1 MDADSIEEKNTVS
14 PARNIKHKPER
25 VDNLPLIVNT
35 SNYRSIDGRG
45 NNMTDLSMGSVFV
58 QLFRIVLPDYSDG
71 ISEMSGSGRPSP
83 REISNVV
90 LSQDTSIV
98 NELGATDYLWQW
110 GQFLDHDIDLTDG
123 TDPVENENI
132 MVPVGD
138 IFFDPESTG
147 TAFIE
152 FNRSIYDKNSGTGT
166 GNPRQ
171 QLNEITAWIDAS
183 NIYGSDA
190 DRASAL
196 RTNDG
201 TGMLKMQNNLLTFNI
216 GGFPNAG
223 GDGEDLFFSGDVR
236 ANEQVG
242 LTVMHTLF
250 SREHNRLATLIAEEN
265 PELTG
270 DEIYEEARKI
280 VGAQMQVISY
290 NEFLPAL
297 LGEGIIAE
305 YKGYNPEINSNI
317 ANEFS
322 TASYRFGHSAL
333 SPTLLRLNEDN
344 EVIPEGNLALR
355 DAFFNPSRIIDEG
368 GIEPLLRGLAAQ
380 ECQKIDN
387 LIIDDVRNFLF
398 GPPGAGGFDL
408 ASLNIQRGRDHGLPG
423 YNDVRDEIGL
433 GRVESFSEISDDPL
447 VQQKLLE
454 VYGNVDQIDLW
465 VGGLSEDSLQDSHL
479 GELFSTFV
487 AMQFEALRDG
497 DRFWYELE
505 FSGDEL
511 KELQNTKLSDIIR
524 RNTDIGNEIQ
534 DNVFLISS
542 EPGSDG
548 GCSLSSNSNKNSLY
562 NNIAFLLSI
571 FFIIVIRK
579 RSRI

>member
-1 MDADSIEEKNTVS
+1 
-14 PARNIKHKPER
+14 
-25 VDNLPLIVNT
+25 
-35 SNYRSIDGRG
+35 
-45 NNMTDLSMGSVFV
+45 MTDLSMGSVFV

-152 FNRSIYDKNSGTGT
+152 FNRSLYDKNSGTGT

-183 NIYGSDA
+183 NIYGSDT

-201 TGMLKMQNNLLTFNI
+201 TGMMKMQNNLLTFNTE
-216 GGFPNAG
+216 GFPNAG

-250 SREHNRLATLIAEEN
+250 SREHNRLATIIVEEN

-423 YNDVRDEIGL
+423 YNQVRTEIGL
-433 GRVESFSEISDDPL
+433 NPVNSFTEISSDPEI
-447 VQQKLLE
+447 QKQLE
-454 VYGNVDQIDLW
+454 EAYVDINDIDLW
-465 VGGLSEDSLQDSHL
+465 VGGLSEDPLQGSHL
-479 GELFSTFV
+479 GELFTILV
-487 AMQFEALRDG
+487 AMQFEAIRDG

-511 KELQNTKLSDIIR
+511 EELQNTRLSDIIR
-524 RNTDIGNEIQ
+524 RNTLIGDEIQ
-534 DNVFLISS
+534 DNVFKIFIDESN
-542 EPGSDG
+542 G
-548 GCSLSSNSNKNSLY
+548 GCSLSLNSNKKTLFH
-562 NNIAFLLSI
+562 NIVVLLFL
-571 FFIIVIRK
+571 FFIIAARN
-579 RSRI
+579 RTRT

>member
-25 VDNLPLIVNT
+25 ADKTPLIVNT

-71 ISEMSGSGRPSP
+71 ISEMSGPGRPSP

-90 LSQDTSIV
+90 LSQESPVV

-123 TDPVENENI
+123 TDPAENENI
-132 MVPVGD
+132 VVPTGD
-138 IFFDPESTG
+138 MYFDPESTG
-147 TAFIE
+147 TAVID
-152 FNRSIYDKNSGTGT
+152 FNRSIYDHNSGTGV
-166 GNPRQ
+166 NPRQ

-201 TGMLKMQNNLLTFNI
+201 TGMLKMQNNLLTFNPE
-216 GGFPNAG
+216 GFPNAG
-223 GDGEDLFFSGDVR
+223 GDGEGLFFSGDVR

-242 LTVMHTLF
+242 LTAMHTLF
-250 SREHNRLATLIAEEN
+250 SREHNRLATIIAEEN

-305 YKGYNPEINSNI
+305 YRGYNPDINSNI
-317 ANEFS
+317 MNEFS

-333 SPTLLRLNEDN
+333 SSTILRLNSEN
-344 EVIPEGNLALR
+344 EVITEGNLALR
-355 DAFFNPSRIIDEG
+355 DAFFNPSRITDEG

-380 ECQKIDN
+380 ECQRVDN
-387 LIIDDVRNFLF
+387 LIIDDIRNFLF

-423 YNDVRDEIGL
+423 YNDVRDELGL
-433 GRVESFSEISDDPL
+433 GRVESFSEISDDLL
-447 VQQKLLE
+447 VQQKLFE
-454 VYGNVDQIDLW
+454 AYGNVDQIDLW
-465 VGGLSEDSLQDSHL
+465 VGGLSEDPLQNSHL
-479 GELFSTFV
+479 GELFTTLV
-487 AMQFEALRDG
+487 VMQFEALRDG
-497 DRFWYELE
+497 DRFWYELI

-511 KELQNTKLSDIIR
+511 QELKNTKLSDIIR

-534 DNVFLISS
+534 DNVFRISIDES
-542 EPGSDG
+542 NSA
-548 GCSLSSNSNKNSLY
+548 CSLSLNSNKKTLFH
-562 NNIAFLLSI
+562 NIFILLFL
-571 FFIIVIRK
+571 FFIIAARN
-579 RSRI
+579 RTRT

>member
-1 MDADSIEEKNTVS
+1 MDVDSIEEKNAVS

-35 SNYRSIDGRG
+35 SNYRSIDGSG

-58 QLFRIVLPDYSDG
+58 QLFRIVLPEYSDG
-71 ISEMSGSGRPSP
+71 ISELAGSDRPSP

-90 LSQDTSIV
+90 LSQNTSIV

-123 TDPVENENI
+123 TDPAENVNI
-132 MVPVGD
+132 AVPTGD
-138 IFFDPESTG
+138 KYFDPESTG
-147 TAFIE
+147 TAVID
-152 FNRSIYDKNSGTGT
+152 FNRSIYDHNSGTGVN
-166 GNPRQ
+166 NPRQ
-171 QLNEITAWIDAS
+171 QLNEITAWVDAS

-201 TGMLKMQNNLLTFNI
+201 TGMMRMQNNLLTFNTE
-216 GGFPNAG
+216 GFPNAG
-223 GDGEDLFFSGDVR
+223 GDGEDLFLSGDVR
-236 ANEQVG
+236 VNEQVG
-242 LTVMHTLF
+242 LTAMHTLF
-250 SREHNRLATLIAEEN
+250 SREHNRLAMIIAEEN

-270 DEIYEEARKI
+270 DEIYEYARKI

-305 YKGYNPEINSNI
+305 YKGYNPDIISNI
-317 ANEFS
+317 MNEFS

-333 SPTLLRLNEDN
+333 SPTILRLNSEN
-344 EVIPEGNLALR
+344 EVITEGNLALR
-355 DAFFNPSRIIDEG
+355 DAFFNPSRITDEG

-423 YNDVRDEIGL
+423 YNDVRDELGL
-433 GRVESFSEISDDPL
+433 GRVESFSEISDDPEI
-447 VQQKLLE
+447 QKQLE
-454 VYGNVDQIDLW
+454 EAYVDVNDIDLW
-465 VGGLSEDSLQDSHL
+465 VGGLSEDALQGSHL
-479 GELFSTFV
+479 GELFTTLV
-487 AMQFEALRDG
+487 AMQFEAIRDG
-497 DRFWYELE
+497 DRFWYELTFE
-505 FSGDEL
+505 GQDLE
-511 KELQNTKLSDIIR
+511 ELQNTQLSDIIR
-524 RNTDIGNEIQ
+524 RNTLIRDEIQ
-534 DNVFLISS
+534 DNVFLISIDES
-542 EPGSDG
+542 NG
-548 GCSLSSNSNKNSLY
+548 GCSLSLNSNKKTLIH
-562 NNIAFLLSI
+562 NIVVLLFL
-571 FFIIVIRK
+571 FFMIAARN
-579 RSRI
+579 RTRT